1 MHFLLC
7 VQQQP
12 EKFTYV
18 ASCEIILLPWYSLF
32 APDPGL
38 TLFLEAIGSPGESK
52 PSDILVISDV
62 LYVNYEILWIVLETI
77 PHSANTYLVPM
88 GQGLALWETTVDQ
101 RQKSRTHIS
110 KARGLHIL

>member
-52 PSDILVISDV
+52 PSDILVKGPKGRCCHSV
-62 LYVNYEILWIVLETI
+62 KNSILC
-77 PHSANTYLVPM
+77 
-88 GQGLALWETTVDQ
+88 
-101 RQKSRTHIS
+101 
-110 KARGLHIL
+110 